1 MNLNDFLA
9 NVRANNPEI
18 DWERASAML
27 DVIAMSDLYRVRVD
41 HAGRRCAEAFVIDP
55 HGEDDP
61 YPTAYRLVAYEVG
74 LRRATVTYRCE
85 LTDGPTPAERV
96 DRFVRDRMAD
106 GYEVG
111 GRACERTERIYDPD
125 TLLPYE
131 ARSLEVLTRGIAS
144 ELRRPCASR
153 AAAALRL
160 SVVARQL
167 EDAAEVFSEG
177 ARRMAEL
184 DLEHYDDRECDL
196 TFDTTKVVDDVSHD

>member
-1 MNLNDFLA
+1 MVF
-9 NVRANNPEI
+9 
-18 DWERASAML
+18 ASDHGSHFCTRNKEYKRSCHDGCTHIPL
-27 DVIAMSDLYRVRVD
+27 VIA
-41 HAGRRCAEAFVIDP
+41 
-55 HGEDDP
+55 
-61 YPTAYRLVAYEVG
+61 
-74 LRRATVTYRCE
+74 
-85 LTDGPTPAERV
+85 GPG
-96 DRFVRDRMAD
+96 FS
-106 GYEVG
+106 G